1 MNSKE
6 NYTPSQDEINEAQNA
21 MTDTQRKDSETR
33 AKNWEQE
40 QLPWEPFDDKHI
52 DENFER
58 KPITSEQENE
68 LNHRLEELGEVFKN
82 SNLNW
87 HLDGALNI
95 SLMNGGKYIGYHKDV
110 DVSVE
115 KEELAKLE
123 AHLLKNGYGLFLS
136 RTEGKEKN
144 KVMRRVGY
152 ENFHDSETEHMM
164 IAAIDEKGKIRRD
177 KFLNFV
183 DVHIAERNAERQLLG
198 KVGIVLPEK
207 WAKPY
212 PIELQG
218 QQINLSHPGKVLYFK
233 LHQGRDYDPTDIKR
247 FIETGKLTIDDFN
260 EVEKIIENEF
270 IEKKIKGKQIF
281 DEVASKIKPQMSA
294 DEILNI
300 FSENVAPKKLG
311 EAFNIFVEKIK
322 ESEDKSSDTI
332 FQLAVEFFDVEGKEN
347 KMREKIKKV
356 RLQLEDLEK
365 IREVRGKLEKYN

>member
-6 NYTPSQDEINEAQNA
+6 NYIPSQDEIDEAENA

-33 AKNWEQE
+33 ATNWEQE
-40 QLPWEPFDDKHI
+40 QSPWEPFDDKHI

-58 KPITSEQENE
+58 KPITPEQENE

-110 DVSVE
+110 DISVE

-136 RTEGKEKN
+136 ITESKEKN

-152 ENFHDSETEHMM
+152 ENFHDSEMEHMM
-164 IAAIDEKGKIRRD
+164 IAAIDEKGKIHMD

-183 DVHIAERNAERQLLG
+183 DVHVAERNAERQLLG
-198 KVGIVLPEK
+198 KAGVVLPEK

-218 QQINLSHPGKVLYFK
+218 QQINLSHPGKVLYYK
-233 LHQGRDYDPTDIKR
+233 LHEERNYDTTDIQR
-247 FIETGKLTIDDFN
+247 LIETGKITFKDMD
-260 EVEKIIENEF
+260 EVNNILEKEF
-270 IEKKIKGKQIF
+270 IENRRKGKQIF
-281 DEVASKIKPQMSA
+281 NEIAPKIKSEMSA
-294 DEILNI
+294 NEILNI
-300 FSENVAPKKLG
+300 FSENINHKKWG
-311 EAFNIFVEKIK
+311 EVFNAFIEKIAESKDRSSGFIFSLALEFFNTENRENQMREKISKARNHLEDAEKIK
-322 ESEDKSSDTI
+322 E
-332 FQLAVEFFDVEGKEN
+332 
-347 KMREKIKKV
+347 
-356 RLQLEDLEK
+356 
-365 IREVRGKLEKYN
+365 IRRKLEKYN